1 MQQLRRP
8 TFGQRRVNHTTVKI
22 MADADTSI
30 AATSETPAGR
40 AGAGQDT
47 RKRRQILDGARH
59 VFLEQGFDSAS
70 MNDIAEA
77 AGVSKGTLYVYFDS
91 KEALFRE
98 LVREEK
104 AAQFPAIFDFDTSD
118 PDVRGTLTRVGLA
131 FASFVTQPH
140 VVTAKRIVVA
150 IADRMP
156 AMATEFFE
164 EGPRQCAFRVA
175 AYLDTQ
181 VAAGRLAISDTY
193 LAAVQLLE
201 LTQAT
206 LSLPLMFGYPQPV
219 SEARIGVVVDSAVN
233 VFLAAYSAGTASS
246 PALRSRGSN

>member
-1 MQQLRRP
+1 M
-8 TFGQRRVNHTTVKI
+8 VEIH
-22 MADADTSI
+22 DT
-30 AATSETPAGR
+30 PVGGR
-40 AGAGQDT
+40 LGAGQDA
-47 RKRRQILDGARH
+47 RKRRQILDGARQ
-59 VFLEQGFDSAS
+59 VFLEKGFDSAS

-98 LVREEK
+98 LVRQEK
-104 AAQFPAIFDFDTSD
+104 AAQFPAIFDFDSSD
-118 PDVRGTLTRVGLA
+118 PDVRGALTRVGYA
-131 FASFVTQPH
+131 FAAFITQPH

-193 LAAVQLLE
+193 LAAAQFLE
-201 LTQAT
+201 LTQTT
-206 LSLPLMFGYPQPV
+206 LSTPLLFGYPQPA
-219 SEARIGVVVDSAVN
+219 SEARIATVVESAVK

-246 PALRSRGSN
+246 AAPRPRGSN

>member
-1 MQQLRRP
+1 
-8 TFGQRRVNHTTVKI
+8 
-22 MADADTSI
+22 MADADRAISVN
-30 AATSETPAGR
+30 APAPVGR
-40 AGAGQDT
+40 AAAGQDA
-47 RKRRQILDGARH
+47 RKRRQILDGARR
-59 VFLEQGFDSAS
+59 VFLGRGFDAAS
-70 MNDIAEA
+70 MNDIADE

-104 AAQFPAIFDFDTSD
+104 AAQFPAIFDFDSSD
-118 PDVRGTLTRVGLA
+118 PDVRGTLLRVGLA
-131 FASFVTQPH
+131 FATFVTQPH

-181 VAAGRLAISDTY
+181 VAAGRLAIPDTY
-193 LAAVQLLE
+193 LAGVQFLE
-201 LTQAT
+201 LMQVA
-206 LSLPLMFGYPQPV
+206 LSTPLLFGYPQPL
-219 SEARIGVVVDSAVN
+219 SEARIAAVVESGVKM
-233 VFLAAYSAGTASS
+233 FLAAYSAGTASS
-246 PALRSRGSN
+246 AESRARGSN